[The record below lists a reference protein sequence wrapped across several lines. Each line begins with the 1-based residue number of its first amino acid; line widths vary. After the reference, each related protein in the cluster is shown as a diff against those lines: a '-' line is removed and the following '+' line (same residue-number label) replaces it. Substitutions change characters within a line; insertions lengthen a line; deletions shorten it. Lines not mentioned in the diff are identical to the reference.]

1 MTAVM
6 PDRIMRPVPGMCKRF
21 MFMLRCLRLM
31 LLSVAAALIA
41 ASPAAAAVIP
51 FPAAFHVSDV
61 AVPGATIHV
70 RVGGHGPV
78 VVLLHGFGD
87 TGDMWAPLAA
97 RLVANH
103 TVVVPDLRGMGLS
116 SHPESGYDKKSE
128 GQDVAA
134 VLRKLKIDG
143 PVALVTHDIGNM
155 VGYAFAA
162 QNRDRVTR
170 WVVMDA
176 PLPGLGHWQD
186 VINDHRTWHFDFYG
200 PDEERLI
207 AGRERL
213 YLDRFYN
220 ELSADPKH
228 IDEATRAHYAALY
241 SRPHALHDAFSQ
253 FAAFRQDGIDNKKF
267 LAEGKLTMP
276 ILAIGGEKSF
286 GEGFANEIRF
296 AADNVRAFSIHDSGH
311 WLMEEQPAA
320 TMDAI
325 LGFLRE
331 PVAP

>member
-1 MTAVM
+1 
-6 PDRIMRPVPGMCKRF
+6 MRVGRF
-21 MFMLRCLRLM
+21 IAAIA
-31 LLSVAAALIA
+31 LLSMSSAGT
-41 ASPAAAAVIP
+41 AAVQA
-51 FPAAFHVSDV
+51 FPSSFHTQEIGVS
-61 AVPGATIHV
+61 GAQIHV

-97 RLVANH
+97 RLAKDH
-103 TVVVPDLRGMGLS
+103 MVVVPDLRGMGLS
-116 SHPESGYDKKSE
+116 SHPETGYDKKTE
-128 GQDVAA
+128 GQDISALLTA
-134 VLRKLKIDG
+134 LEIAG

-162 QNRDRVTR
+162 QNRDRVSR

-176 PLPGLGHWQD
+176 PLPGLGHWTN
-186 VINDHRTWHFDFYG
+186 VLLDHRTWHFDFYG

-241 SRPHALHDAFSQ
+241 SRPNAIHDAFAQ
-253 FAAFRQDGIDNKKF
+253 FAAFRQDAVDNQKF
-267 LAEGKLTMP
+267 LAEGKLKIP
-276 ILAIGGEKSF
+276 VLAIGGEKSF
-286 GEGFANEIRF
+286 GIGFANEIGF
-296 AADNVRAFSIHDSGH
+296 AAESVRGLSISNSGH
-311 WLMEEQPAA
+311 WLMEEQPEAV
-320 TMDAI
+320 MNAI
-325 LGFLRE
+325 QSFLAE
-331 PVAP
+331 PAKP

>member
-1 MTAVM
+1 
-6 PDRIMRPVPGMCKRF
+6 
-21 MFMLRCLRLM
+21 
-31 LLSVAAALIA
+31 
-41 ASPAAAAVIP
+41 
-51 FPAAFHVSDV
+51 
-61 AVPGATIHV
+61 
-70 RVGGHGPV
+70 
-78 VVLLHGFGD
+78 
-87 TGDMWAPLAA
+87 
-97 RLVANH
+97 
-103 TVVVPDLRGMGLS
+103 
-116 SHPESGYDKKSE
+116 
-128 GQDVAA
+128 
-134 VLRKLKIDG
+134 
-143 PVALVTHDIGNM
+143 
-155 VGYAFAA
+155 
-162 QNRDRVTR
+162 
-170 WVVMDA
+170 
-176 PLPGLGHWQD
+176 

-200 PDEERLI
+200 PDEERLV

-220 ELSADPKH
+220 ELSAAPKH

-253 FAAFRQDGIDNKKF
+253 FAAFRQDGIDNKMF
-267 LAEGKLTMP
+267 LAEGKLTIP

-320 TMDAI
+320 TMNAI